1 MPFIQEYKQR
11 QLRQLAQ
18 KEETW
23 LTVQC
28 FAYAVILLLS
38 SVALQHMFKCCR
50 RVMLRSKWERKEKP
64 DLLVRTVPYIT
75 KVNLD
80 LFKQKLLS
88 SLAKNRLC
96 RKDTIKSINIC

>member
-1 MPFIQEYKQR
+1 MQY
-11 QLRQLAQ
+11 
-18 KEETW
+18 
-23 LTVQC
+23 

-38 SVALQHMFKCCR
+38 LVALQHMFKCFR
-50 RVMLRSKWERKEKP
+50 GVMLRSKWGRKEKP
-64 DLLVRTVPYIT
+64 DLLVRRVSYIV

-96 RKDTIKSINIC
+96 QKDTMKSINIC